1 MPANIEC
8 QRPSILFVD
17 AYDSFTNNIISLL
30 TTTLNCSV
38 RVVRIDTPLF
48 PTDAS
53 LAEELRQYDAV
64 VLGPG
69 PGHPENESDVGLM
82 RRIWVASA
90 YANGEGG
97 SDTDTRVDIPILGI
111 CLGFQSLG
119 LQGDGAIR
127 RLTGG
132 GMHGVVRRVTHC
144 GRGIYQGV
152 GEVDTTLYQSLCV
165 DLGQNDVSDDSWEVE
180 KWTAKWKDTGFQG
193 QGTIEPLAW
202 VEQQVEG
209 RDKRILVA
217 SKHSDRPWWGLQYH
231 PESIC
236 TNEESKKVILNW
248 MGEVNNHNAQ
258 TGRKIVRG
266 GKAKAGMP
274 VRPSLLAQTEAKKLE
289 MNGSRADYDFENEGL
304 AYGYASKVVDLG
316 GKVDMPDIIA
326 RMEAAG
332 RDLIVLESTNNNIR
346 GIGSEMVRGRYTT
359 IALHVDNALRV
370 EYSVGNAFASV
381 LPALKTSTSRSNPQ
395 KVFMGGYGG
404 IWPFL
409 ASYLDKRRINDG
421 NVDVPF
427 WGGFMGYTTYELG
440 LEGIDVP
447 PHSPIAAD
455 GIDRPDL
462 NFAWIT
468 DSIVIDHQENK
479 VHLQQLTQSSKH
491 QDAEPLWWLDGR
503 GHELVNFLNGA
514 SSTLPNTPSIYTEI
528 AAPSKVGAKACTPD
542 PSAYQASVRTCQSY
556 ISAGES
562 YELCLTS
569 LSTLSVP
576 TVPTPSSTPLSS
588 KSSPALS
595 SPAWS
600 LYRSLRAAQPSPF
613 SSFIRLGP
621 ATFIS
626 CSPER
631 FLSWT
636 SSGRCELRP
645 MKGTVKKSLAPTRA
659 EAEAL
664 LDVEKERAENLMI
677 VDLVRHDLY
686 GVCGAGNVAVTRL
699 MGVEEYES
707 VWQMVTVVVGN
718 IPGGDENPGGEANLD
733 KTGVPREVSI
743 NGSEE
748 GPRYSGIDVL
758 AASLPPGSMTGAP
771 KKRSCELLNEIEHGR
786 RSLYSGVVGY
796 MDVGGRG
803 DFSVN
808 IRCAFKWDDECQNDD
823 GQDTWYVGA
832 GGAVTAL
839 SEDRAEREEM
849 ETKLF
854 NTLNGFGLGLNLGRP
869 PKPT

>member
-1 MPANIEC
+1 MPAKSEC
-8 QRPSILFVD
+8 QRPAILFVD

-30 TTTLNCSV
+30 TTSLNCSV

-53 LAEELRQYDAV
+53 LAEELRKYDAV

-69 PGHPENESDVGLM
+69 PGHPENEADVGLM

-90 YANGEGG
+90 YVDGEGG
-97 SDTDTRVDIPILGI
+97 SDADTRVDIPILGI

-119 LQGDGAIR
+119 LQCDGAIR

-132 GMHGVVRRVTHC
+132 GMHGVVRRVTHS

-165 DLGQNDVSDDSWEVE
+165 DIGQDDVPDDRWEDE
-180 KWTAKWKDTGFQG
+180 KWTAKWKDTGIQER
-193 QGTIEPLAW
+193 GTIEPLAW

-236 TNEESKKVILNW
+236 TNEESRKVILNW
-248 MGEVNNHNAQ
+248 MSEVNNHNAQ
-258 TGRKIVRG
+258 TGRKIERG
-266 GKAKAGMP
+266 GEAKAGMP
-274 VRPSLLAQTEAKKLE
+274 VRPSLLAQTDAKKLE
-289 MNGSRADYDFENEGL
+289 MNGHRPEYDFENEDL
-304 AYGYASKVVDLG
+304 DYGYASKVVDLG
-316 GKVDMPDIIA
+316 ENVDVPEIIA

-370 EYSVGNAFASV
+370 EYSVGNGFAKL
-381 LPALKTSTSRSNPQ
+381 LPASKTSATRANAQ
-395 KVFMGGYGG
+395 KVFMAGYGG

-409 ASYLDKRRINDG
+409 ASYLDKRKINNG

-440 LEGIDVP
+440 LEGIDVS
-447 PHSPIAAD
+447 PHSPLPAE

-462 NFAWIT
+462 NFAWIS

-479 VHLQQLTQSSKH
+479 VHLQQLTQSSIH
-491 QDAEPLWWLDGR
+491 QDAEPLWWLDGQGR
-503 GHELVNFLNGA
+503 ELVDFLSGE
-514 SSTLPNTPSIYTEI
+514 SSFGSKTPSAVAAFATPSTE
-528 AAPSKVGAKACTPD
+528 KARASTPN
-542 PSAYQASVRTCQSY
+542 PSAYQSSVRTCQSY

-569 LSTLSVP
+569 LSTLTVP
-576 TVPTPSSTPLSS
+576 TVPTSPSAPLSS
-588 KSSPALS
+588 KNSPALS

-686 GVCGAGNVAVTRL
+686 GVCGAGNVVVTRL

-718 IPGGDENPGGEANLD
+718 IPGGDGNPGGEENLE
-733 KTGVPREVSI
+733 KNGVPHGISVNGTEEV
-743 NGSEE
+743 
-748 GPRYSGIDVL
+748 PRYSGIDVL

-771 KKRSCELLNEIEHGR
+771 KKRSCELLNGIEHGR

-808 IRCAFKWDDECQNDD
+808 IRCAFKWDDECQND

-839 SEDRAEREEM
+839 SEDLAEREEM

-869 PKPT
+869 AKPT

>member
-1 MPANIEC
+1 MPANTEC

-69 PGHPENESDVGLM
+69 PGHPENEADVGLM

-90 YANGEGG
+90 YTNEEGG
-97 SDTDTRVDIPILGI
+97 RDTDTQVDIPILGI

-119 LQGDGAIR
+119 LQGNGVIR

-165 DLGQNDVSDDSWEVE
+165 NLGQNEVSDDRWEAE
-180 KWTAKWKDTGFQG
+180 KWTAKWKGTGLHG
-193 QGTIEPLAW
+193 QDTIEPLAW
-202 VEQQVEG
+202 VEQEVEG
-209 RDKRILVA
+209 KDKRILVA
-217 SKHSDRPWWGLQYH
+217 SKHSNRPWWGLQYH

-258 TGRKIVRG
+258 TRRKIVRE

-289 MNGSRADYDFENEGL
+289 MNGSRAEYDFENEDL
-304 AYGYASKVVDLG
+304 DYGYASKVVDLG
-316 GKVDMPDIIA
+316 GSVEVPDIIA

-381 LPALKTSTSRSNPQ
+381 SPASKKPTVRSRPQ

-447 PHSPIAAD
+447 PHSPLPAD

-462 NFAWIT
+462 NFAWVT

-479 VHLQQLTQSSKH
+479 VHLQQLTQLSTH
-491 QDAEPLWWLDGR
+491 QDAKPLWWLDGR
-503 GHELVNFLNGA
+503 GHELIDFLRGA
-514 SSTLPNTPSIYTEI
+514 SSAIPKTPAVSTEF
-528 AAPSKVGAKACTPD
+528 ATPLQAGAKASTPD
-542 PSAYQASVRTCQSY
+542 SSAYEASVRTCQSH

-569 LSTLSVP
+569 LSTLIVP
-576 TVPTPSSTPLSS
+576 TVPTSSPTLSST
-588 KSSPALS
+588 SSPALA

-718 IPGGDENPGGEANLD
+718 IPGGDGNSGTRANLN
-733 KTGVPREVSI
+733 KKGVPQEISS
-743 NGSEE
+743 NGSEQ

-771 KKRSCELLNEIEHGR
+771 KKRSCELLNEIEYGR

-808 IRCAFKWDDECQNDD
+808 IRCAFKWDDESQNDD
-823 GQDTWYVGA
+823 GNDTWYVGA

-854 NTLNGFGLGLNLGRP
+854 NTLNGFGLGLNMGMP
-869 PKPT
+869 AKPT

>member
-69 PGHPENESDVGLM
+69 PGHPENKADVGLM

-90 YANGEGG
+90 YANEEGG
-97 SDTDTRVDIPILGI
+97 SDADTKVDIPILGI

-127 RLTGG
+127 RLIGG

-144 GRGIYQGV
+144 GGGIYQGV

-165 DLGQNDVSDDSWEVE
+165 DLGQNEVLDDRWEVE
-180 KWTAKWKDTGFQG
+180 KWTAKWNDTGVKG
-193 QGTIEPLAW
+193 KGTIEPLAW

-236 TNEESKKVILNW
+236 TNEESKKVISNW
-248 MGEVNNHNAQ
+248 MGEVNSHNAQ
-258 TGRKIVRG
+258 TGRKVVRG

-289 MNGSRADYDFENEGL
+289 MNGSRAEYDFDTEDL
-304 AYGYASKVVDLG
+304 DYGYASKVLDLG
-316 GKVDMPDIIA
+316 SNVEVPDVIA
-326 RMEAAG
+326 RMESAG

-381 LPALKTSTSRSNPQ
+381 LPASKAPTARSNPQ

-421 NVDVPF
+421 NADVPF

-447 PHSPIAAD
+447 PHSPIPGD

-462 NFAWIT
+462 NFAWVT

-479 VHLQQLTQSSKH
+479 VHLQQLTQSSIH
-491 QDAEPLWWLDGR
+491 RDAEPHWWLNGK
-503 GHELVNFLNGA
+503 GHELVNFLRG
-514 SSTLPNTPSIYTEI
+514 
-528 AAPSKVGAKACTPD
+528 APSTQPKAPSVSTESAILPKAGAKACTPD
-542 PSAYQASVRTCQSY
+542 SSAYESSVRTCQSY

-569 LSTLSVP
+569 LSTLRVP
-576 TVPTPSSTPLSS
+576 TVPASPSTPRPS
-588 KSSPALS
+588 KNSPALS

-718 IPGGDENPGGEANLD
+718 IPGGDGNSGSRADLD
-733 KTGVPREVSI
+733 KNGVPQEVSS

-771 KKRSCELLNEIEHGR
+771 KKRSCELLNDIEHGR

-808 IRCAFKWDDECQNDD
+808 IRCAFKWDDECQND

-854 NTLNGFGLGLNLGRP
+854 NTLNGFGLGLNLGRA
-869 PKPT
+869 PKQT